1 MITRYSTKEMS
12 DIWSDQN
19 KYQKW
24 LDIEIAVCEAWAY
37 YGFVPK
43 KSLNNIK
50 KKANF
55 SVKKINQ
62 IEKVV
67 KHDVIA
73 FTTNLAEYIG
83 KDSRFI
89 HLGLT
94 SSDVLDT
101 AFSLQI
107 KESGNLIL
115 DEVNEFVKILTKL
128 SRKYIE
134 TPIMGRSYGIHAEVT
149 TFGLVVANWLDEA
162 KRAKNRLINS
172 IKICSVGQFSGAV
185 GTYSNIQPKIEL
197 KACKLLGLK
206 PVDISSQIISRDVYA
221 DFFVSL
227 AFIASCIER
236 ISVQI
241 RHMQRTE
248 VLEVEEPFTKG
259 QKGSSA
265 MPHKRNPILSE
276 NLSGLARYVRSNL
289 APAFENIP
297 LWHERDISHSSVERV
312 IGPDSSVTIH
322 FMLRR
327 VNGMLKGL
335 NVYKKNMLK
344 NIYITNGIIFSQNV
358 LIKLIEKGIT
368 REESYKLVQK
378 NAHYAWDKSK
388 DFKTVLSEDKN
399 IMSLLSIDE
408 IESCFKFNNLFDNA
422 RKILK
427 KVIDSK

>member
-1 MITRYSTKEMS
+1 
-12 DIWSDQN
+12 
-19 KYQKW
+19 
-24 LDIEIAVCEAWAY
+24 
-37 YGFVPK
+37 
-43 KSLNNIK
+43 
-50 KKANF
+50 
-55 SVKKINQ
+55 
-62 IEKVV
+62 
-67 KHDVIA
+67 
-73 FTTNLAEYIG
+73 
-83 KDSRFI
+83 
-89 HLGLT
+89 
-94 SSDVLDT
+94 
-101 AFSLQI
+101 
-107 KESGNLIL
+107 
-115 DEVNEFVKILTKL
+115 
-128 SRKYIE
+128 
-134 TPIMGRSYGIHAEVT
+134 
-149 TFGLVVANWLDEA
+149 
-162 KRAKNRLINS
+162 
-172 IKICSVGQFSGAV
+172 
-185 GTYSNIQPKIEL
+185 
-197 KACKLLGLK
+197 
-206 PVDISSQIISRDVYA
+206 
-221 DFFVSL
+221 
-227 AFIASCIER
+227 
-236 ISVQI
+236 
-241 RHMQRTE
+241 MQRTE